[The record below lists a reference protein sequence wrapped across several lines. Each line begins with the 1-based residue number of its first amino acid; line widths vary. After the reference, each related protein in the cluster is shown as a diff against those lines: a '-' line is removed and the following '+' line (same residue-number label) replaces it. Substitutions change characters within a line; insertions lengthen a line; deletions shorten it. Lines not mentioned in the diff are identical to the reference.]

1 MAPKKTL
8 PLKSIAVMDLDGK
21 KPGEIAKALELEPK
35 QIYDALHR
43 IKSKPQYDEVVGEI
57 RRHVKGRLVAAG
69 MKAALKMEQIIDLD
83 PREKAPAAM
92 AISKTIDS
100 VMDRIGVAPE
110 PPTTQVNLQLNLLK
124 W

>member
-8 PLKSIAVMDLDGK
+8 PITKIAVMDLDGK
-21 KPGEIAKALELEPK
+21 KPFEIAKALELEPK

-43 IKSKPQYDEVVGEI
+43 IKSKPQYDEVVSEI

-69 MKAALKMEQIIDLD
+69 MKAAEKLTELVELD
-83 PREKAPAAM
+83 PKEKAPAAM
-92 AISKTIDS
+92 AVVKAIDS

-110 PPTTQVNLQLNLLK
+110 APTTQVNLQLNMLK